1 MRTVI
6 VLADAWW
13 LRVWSGMT
21 CIFAND
27 LLESRVENPPREDL
41 DVLLNVPGL
50 GVREAHD
57 QLEEFLAVL
66 LGFGDGRRA
75 ESLEVAA
82 DAVLLF
88 DGEAH
93 SDKSLQQLDGVNA
106 GDVTLTLLCPIDA
119 ADADAIWRTL
129 FRADWLEG
137 SGDDTALL
145 TASELH

>member
-1 MRTVI
+1 MRKH
-6 VLADAWW
+6 LP
-13 LRVWSGMT
+13 G
-21 CIFAND
+21 
-27 LLESRVENPPREDL
+27 EDL
-41 DVLLNVPGL
+41 YVFFDVPRFGYRKTHDDLEGL
-50 GVREAHD
+50 
-57 QLEEFLAVL
+57 FAVC
-66 LGFGDGRRA
+66 LGFGYSKWS
-75 ESLEVAA
+75 ESFEVATN
-82 DAVLLF
+82 AVLLF

-93 SDKSLQQLDGVNA
+93 SNKSLQQLDGVDA